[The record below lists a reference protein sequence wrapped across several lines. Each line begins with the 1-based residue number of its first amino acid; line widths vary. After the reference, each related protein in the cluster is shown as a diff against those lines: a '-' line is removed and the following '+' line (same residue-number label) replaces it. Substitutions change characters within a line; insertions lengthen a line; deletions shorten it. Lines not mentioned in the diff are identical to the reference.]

1 MKGEG
6 LATLCSRFLP
16 ASEDT
21 RPFFILQHHPTPH
34 FLCVSGN
41 DSGIAGVWRDLGSGS
56 SPHPPTQ
63 TRTPTISPELTLGPE
78 LRLCLPT
85 LPFPQKSGHRGW
97 HVDTQRPGRLGQGC
111 PQDLGS
117 RSPSCLGLVPC
128 GQDPAP
134 SPALTVLG
142 HCPGVA
148 SVKYTLTPLWPPP
161 WENTPNQGVLTAGG
175 GDEEMGT
182 FQGD

>member
-21 RPFFILQHHPTPH
+21 RPFFILQPHPTPH

-85 LPFPQKSGHRGW
+85 PPFSTKIWTPWLARGHTETWSAGAGLPTGPRVEK
-97 HVDTQRPGRLGQGC
+97 PKL
-111 PQDLGS
+111 S
-117 RSPSCLGLVPC
+117 RAG
-128 GQDPAP
+128 
-134 SPALTVLG
+134 
-142 HCPGVA
+142 
-148 SVKYTLTPLWPPP
+148 PLWPGPSP
-161 WENTPNQGVLTAGG
+161 LTHPLSPGPLPRCGFCQVHLDTSLAATLGEHPQPRG
-175 GDEEMGT
+175 PDRWGWG
-182 FQGD
+182 